1 MIAGVYNITIEQGTT
16 FYRLNDVMEPTV
28 LDPDVYEAFDLT
40 GYTARMQ
47 IRRTIDN
54 NDAPAL
60 SLVSPTAS
68 GNGITVMDGANN
80 AISINITAATTATLT
95 TSGVYD
101 LEIIK
106 TSTGAVSRLIQG
118 TITLSLEV
126 TR

>member
-16 FYRLNDVMEPTV
+16 FYRLIDVMEPTV

-47 IRRTIDN
+47 IRRTVDN
-54 NDAPAL
+54 STPML

-80 AISINITAATTATLT
+80 AISINITAATTATLE

>member
-1 MIAGVYNITIEQGTT
+1 MIAGEYNITIEQGTT
-16 FYRLNDVMEPTV
+16 FYRLIDVMEPTV
-28 LDPDVYEAFDLT
+28 LDPDVYEAFNLT

-47 IRRTIDN
+47 IRRTVESTT
-54 NDAPAL
+54 PML
-60 SLVSPTAS
+60 SLTSPTVS

-80 AISINITAATTATLT
+80 AISINITDTMTSSLT
-95 TSGVYD
+95 SSGVYD

-106 TSTGAVSRLIQG
+106 TSTGAVSRLLRG

>member
-16 FYRLNDVMEPTV
+16 FYRLIDVMEPDV
-28 LDPDVYEAFDLT
+28 LDPDEYDPFNLT

-47 IRRTIDN
+47 IRRTVDN
-54 NDAPAL
+54 ADTMI
-60 SLVSPTAS
+60 SLTSPTVN

-80 AISINITAATTATLT
+80 AISINMTAATTATIL

-101 LEIIK
+101 LEIVK

-126 TR
+126 TK

>member
-16 FYRLNDVMEPTV
+16 FYRLIDVMEPDV
-28 LDPDVYEAFDLT
+28 LDPDEYDPFNLT

-47 IRRTIDN
+47 IRRTVDN
-54 NDAPAL
+54 STPML
-60 SLVSPTAS
+60 SLTSPTVS

-80 AISINITAATTATLT
+80 AISINMTDTTTSSLL

>member
-16 FYRLNDVMEPTV
+16 FYRLLDVMEPTV
-28 LDPDVYEAFDLT
+28 LDPDVYEAFNLT

-47 IRRTIDN
+47 IRRTIESTT
-54 NDAPAL
+54 PMI
-60 SLVSPTAS
+60 SLTSPTVS

-80 AISINITAATTATLT
+80 AISINITDTMTSSLT
-95 TSGVYD
+95 SSGVYD

-106 TSTGAVSRLIQG
+106 TSTGAVSRLLRG

>member
-1 MIAGVYNITIEQGTT
+1 MIAGEYNITIEQGTT
-16 FYRLNDVMEPTV
+16 FYRLIDVMEPTV
-28 LDPDVYEAFDLT
+28 LDPDVYEAFNLT

-47 IRRTIDN
+47 IRRTIES
-54 NDAPAL
+54 ATPML
-60 SLVSPTAS
+60 SLTSPTVS

-80 AISINITAATTATLT
+80 AISINITDTMTSSLT
-95 TSGVYD
+95 SSGVYD

-106 TSTGAVSRLIQG
+106 TSTGAVSRLLRG

>member
-1 MIAGVYNITIEQGTT
+1 MIAGEYNISIEQGTT
-16 FYRLNDVMEPTV
+16 FYRLIDVMEPTI
-28 LDPDVYEAFDLT
+28 LDPDVYEAFNLT

-47 IRRTIDN
+47 IRRTVES
-54 NDAPAL
+54 ATPML
-60 SLVSPTAS
+60 SLTSPTVS

-80 AISINITAATTATLT
+80 AISINITDTMTSSLT
-95 TSGVYD
+95 SSGVYD

-106 TSTGAVSRLIQG
+106 TSTGAVSRLLRG

>member
-16 FYRLNDVMEPTV
+16 FYRLIDVMEPTV
-28 LDPDVYEAFDLT
+28 LDPDEYEAFDLT

-47 IRRTIDN
+47 IRRTLESTGS
-54 NDAPAL
+54 PLL
-60 SLVSPTAS
+60 SLTSPTVS

-80 AISINITAATTATLT
+80 AISINITAAMTATLQY
-95 TSGVYD
+95 SGVYD

>member
-16 FYRLNDVMEPTV
+16 FYRLIDVMEPDV
-28 LDPDVYEAFDLT
+28 LDPDEYDPFNLT

-47 IRRTIDN
+47 IRRTLESTT
-54 NDAPAL
+54 PMV
-60 SLVSPTAS
+60 SLTSPTVN

-80 AISINITAATTATLT
+80 AISINITAATTATLL

>member
-1 MIAGVYNITIEQGTT
+1 MIAGEYNITIEQGTT
-16 FYRLNDVMEPTV
+16 FYRLIDVMEPTI
-28 LDPDVYEAFDLT
+28 LDPDEYEAFDLT

-47 IRRTIDN
+47 IRRTVESTT
-54 NDAPAL
+54 PML
-60 SLVSPTAS
+60 SLTSPTVS

-80 AISINITAATTATLT
+80 AISINITDTMTSSLT
-95 TSGVYD
+95 SSGVYD

-106 TSTGAVSRLIQG
+106 TSTGAVSRLLRG